1 MRLFDRIIIS
11 LFLFIAI
18 LTLESCWE
26 EIHPDNLKLPEITD
40 TGENT
45 FGCLIN
51 GEVWSANGPPGCW
64 NCGPNPKAR
73 LDASPTNDTSASAYR
88 NDILYLGARNA
99 YSGVIAQNLNIV
111 LLFADSFEIGK
122 PIDLNNKNSGNIQ
135 FWDELNNCI
144 LIESDST
151 SNAYVQINKY
161 DEENGIV
168 SGIFEGTL
176 SDTCQTLEITNGRF
190 DLTFRTN

>member
-1 MRLFDRIIIS
+1 MLFVHRIILSTIV
-11 LFLFIAI
+11 FIVI
-18 LTLESCWE
+18 LTLKSCWE
-26 EIHPDNLKLPEITD
+26 EVHPDNLELPEITD

-51 GEVWSANGPPGCW
+51 GEVWTANGPPGCW

-73 LDASPTNDTSASAYR
+73 LDDSPHR
-88 NDILYLGARNA
+88 NDFLSLGARNA
-99 YSGVIAQNLNIV
+99 YTGVIAQNLDIV
-111 LLFADSFEIGK
+111 LIITDSFEIEK
-122 PIDLNNKNSGNIQ
+122 PIPLNKTYNGRIG
-135 FWDELNNCI
+135 FWNELDDCI

-151 SNAYVQINKY
+151 TNAYVQINKY
-161 DEENGIV
+161 DKENGIV

-190 DLTFRTN
+190 DLNFRTN